1 MAARPPLSLKARAL
15 QWLSQREHSRSE
27 LRRKLM
33 TAARRRDALAA
44 LAAAANARASLDATA
59 DADTDTAPSTALD
72 RAAEVDALLDWLAAQ
87 RYLSEARFVESR
99 LHARSARFG
108 QRRIAQELAQHG
120 VKLDAASAERLRNTE
135 LERARALWARRFGS
149 TPATD
154 TAQRAKQMRFLA
166 GRGFDGDV
174 IRRVVRGAD
183 DD

>member
-44 LAAAANARASLDATA
+44 LAAADDASSDAA
-59 DADTDTAPSTALD
+59 AGPDPASD
-72 RAAEVDALLDWLAAQ
+72 RATEVDALLDWLTAQ

-108 QRRIAQELAQHG
+108 QRRITQELAQHG
-120 VKLDAASAERLRNTE
+120 VKLDSASAERLRSTE
-135 LERARALWARRFGS
+135 LERARALWARRFGT
-149 TPATD
+149 TPAAD
-154 TAQRAKQMRFLA
+154 AAQRAKQMRFLA
-166 GRGFDGDV
+166 SRGFDGDV

>member
-33 TAARRRDALAA
+33 TAARRRDAVAA
-44 LAAAANARASLDATA
+44 LAAAGGSS
-59 DADTDTAPSTALD
+59 ADTEAPSGSAAD
-72 RAAEVDALLDWLAAQ
+72 RAAEVDALLDWLAAE

-120 VKLDAASAERLRNTE
+120 VKLDVTSAERLRSTE
-135 LERARALWARRFGS
+135 LERARALWARRFGN
-149 TPATD
+149 TPAAD
-154 TAQRAKQMRFLA
+154 AAQRAKQMRFLA

-174 IRRVVRGAD
+174 IRRVVRGTD